1 MQPLIPLLS
10 YLIPLIGKGL
20 LMIPFVPNK
29 IIPFLLLAVNTFH
42 KYWLL
47 LGFPAF
53 TTAMANG
60 IDERFAI
67 AGLGGS
73 LVSVLPFAWGLAEQ
87 YLFHRFYE
95 GKKIEAK
102 ANGDVSWWAKGA
114 ADMFQKKA

>member
-1 MQPLIPLLS
+1 MQAILPLLS

-29 IIPFLLLAVNTFH
+29 AIPLLLSAVNIFH

-53 TTAMANG
+53 TTAMADG

-67 AGLGGS
+67 AGFGGAFVR
-73 LVSVLPFAWGLAEQ
+73 LLPFGWGLAEQ

-102 ANGDVSWWAKGA
+102 ANGGVSWWAKGA
-114 ADMFQKKA
+114 ADMFQKKT